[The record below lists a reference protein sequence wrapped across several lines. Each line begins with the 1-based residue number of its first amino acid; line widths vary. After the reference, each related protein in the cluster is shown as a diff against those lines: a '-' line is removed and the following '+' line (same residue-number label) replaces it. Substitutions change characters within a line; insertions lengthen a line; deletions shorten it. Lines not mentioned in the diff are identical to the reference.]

1 MSTLFPT
8 YQCSRSVD
16 AIVGSS
22 GSPLLDATGTVVA
35 LHRSCNKNKGLTNPT
50 TNLAVPIN
58 RGGNDF
64 EAFLK
69 ICGYVIDK
77 GVQSVPAAVDL
88 MNEEGIVDVI
98 IMEQMKSILAFAW
111 R

>member
-1 MSTLFPT
+1 M
-8 YQCSRSVD
+8 
-16 AIVGSS
+16 
-22 GSPLLDATGTVVA
+22 
-35 LHRSCNKNKGLTNPT
+35 
-50 TNLAVPIN
+50 
-58 RGGNDF
+58 
-64 EAFLK
+64 K